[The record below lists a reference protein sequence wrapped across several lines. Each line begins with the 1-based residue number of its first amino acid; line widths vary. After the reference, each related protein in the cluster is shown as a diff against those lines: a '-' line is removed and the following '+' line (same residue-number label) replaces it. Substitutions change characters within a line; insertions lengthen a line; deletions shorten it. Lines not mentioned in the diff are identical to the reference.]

1 MKSRLLSFIILLA
14 VAVSA
19 VAESPKYI
27 FYFIGDGMGHGH
39 VNATQ
44 NYLRDVHSPD
54 SMLTM
59 LKFPI
64 AGMAITY
71 SASNPITDSAAA
83 GTALA
88 TGVKTNN
95 GMLGVTPDTIVVS
108 SIAEDLKALGYGVGI
123 VTSVAPDDATPGA
136 FYANVPSRSRYYEIG
151 KQAAESG
158 FEFMAGAEL
167 RGLRKKGEPTDLM
180 DVMKQNGVEVVYGL
194 DNLSEVESRRVIL
207 LGTNRPHDNGI
218 GYAIDSVAGALTLQE
233 ITRAGIEHLKKYSP
247 DKFFMMVEGGEIDH
261 AGHANDGA
269 TVVRDVLAF
278 DESLRIAM
286 DFYREHP
293 DETLIVVTADHE
305 TGGMTVGNTPHGYTA
320 DLQYLDYQSV
330 SKDRLNDSFREKLRS
345 HQTMEWSDMRDLLEK
360 KFGFWRAVPVTDE
373 ETARLKDKFERT
385 FHQRKSE
392 DQKTMYNSF
401 NEFAVEVFHVMDSHS
416 GIGWT
421 TVHHTGNP
429 VPVFAIGCGSEIF
442 GGVNNNTDIPKK
454 MRHLMGITK

>member
-1 MKSRLLSFIILLA
+1 MKSRLLSLIILLA

-19 VAESPKYI
+19 MAKSPKYI

-59 LKFPI
+59 LEFPT
-64 AGMAITY
+64 AGMVLTY
-71 SASNPITDSAAA
+71 SASSPITDSAAA

-88 TGVKTNN
+88 TGVKTKN
-95 GMLGVTPDTIVVS
+95 GMLGVTPDTVAVS

-136 FYANVPSRSRYYEIG
+136 FYANVPSRNSYYEIG

-167 RGLRKKGEPTDLM
+167 RGLKKKGVPTDLP
-180 DVMKQNGVEVVYGL
+180 DIMKQNEVEVVYGIDAL
-194 DNLSEVESRRVIL
+194 ASVESRRVVL
-207 LGTNRPHDNGI
+207 LGTNRPNDNGI
-218 GYAIDSVAGALTLQE
+218 GYAIDSVAGALTLRE
-233 ITRAGIEHLKKYSP
+233 MTRACIDHLMKYTP
-247 DKFFMMVEGGEIDH
+247 EKFFMMVEGGEIDH

-278 DESLRIAM
+278 DEALREAV

-293 DETLIVVTADHE
+293 DETLIIVTADHE
-305 TGGMTVGNTPHGYTA
+305 TGGMSVGNTPHGYTA
-320 DLQYLDYQSV
+320 DLQYLDFQCV
-330 SKDRLNDSFREKLRS
+330 SKDRFSDHLREQLRTRR
-345 HQTMEWSDMRDLLEK
+345 QFEWADMREYLEA
-360 KFGFWRAVPVTDE
+360 KFGFWRVVPVTE
-373 ETARLKDKFERT
+373 QETARLMEKFDRT
-385 FHQRKSE
+385 FRLRNGE

-401 NEFAVEVFHVMDSHS
+401 NEFAVEVFRIMDIHT
-416 GIGWT
+416 GIGWA

-429 VPVFAIGCGSEIF
+429 VPVFALGCGAELF
-442 GGVNNNTDIPKK
+442 GGVNNNTDLPKK
-454 MRHLMGITK
+454 LRHIIGVTK

>member
-1 MKSRLLSFIILLA
+1 MKTRLLSLFVLLA
-14 VAVSA
+14 VAVG
-19 VAESPKYI
+19 VMAESPKYI

-59 LKFPI
+59 LRFPI
-64 AGMAITY
+64 AGMVITY

-95 GMLGVTPDTIVVS
+95 GMLGVTPDTIAVS
-108 SIAEDLKALGYGVGI
+108 SIAENLKSMGYGVGI

-167 RGLRKKGEPTDLM
+167 RGLKKKGKPTDLM
-180 DVMKQNGVEVVYGL
+180 DVMKQNGVEVVYGIDAL
-194 DNLSEVESRRVIL
+194 ADVESRRVVL
-207 LGTNRPHDNGI
+207 LGTNRPHDNGV
-218 GYAIDSVAGALTLQE
+218 GYAIDSVPGALTLQE
-233 ITRAGIEHLKKYSP
+233 MTRAGIDHLMKYSP

-305 TGGMTVGNTPHGYTA
+305 TGGMSVGNTPHGYTA

-330 SKDRLNDSFREKLRS
+330 SKDRLSDSLREILRT
-345 HQTMEWSDMRDLLEK
+345 QQAIEWEDMREILEK
-360 KFGFWRAVPVTDE
+360 KFGFWRAVPVTEE
-373 ETARLKDKFERT
+373 ETARLLEKFERT
-385 FHQRKSE
+385 FLLRKSE

-401 NEFAVEVFHVMDSHS
+401 NEFVVEVFRVMDTHS
-416 GIGWT
+416 GIGWS

-429 VPVFAIGCGSEIF
+429 VPVFAIGCGAEIF
-442 GGVNNNTDIPKK
+442 GGVNDNTDIPKK
-454 MRHLMGITK
+454 MHRLVNIDE